1 MFVALCALFGLII
14 GSFLNVVILRHGV
27 RSLEGRS
34 ACFSCAS
41 TIAWYDNVPV
51 FSYLMLGGRC
61 RSCRTRISIQYPLV
75 ELSVAVLFAL
85 IGGAFAPSAAP
96 AAAIDLAISFAIGA
110 LLIAIFVYDLRHTI
124 IPDGWVYAAALLSL
138 AVHFF
143 ESVPFDLPMLV
154 LAGPVAA
161 LPLFSLWLVSR
172 GRWMGLGDSKLALA
186 MGWLLG
192 PIDGITAVMYA
203 FILGAVVSLGILLPL
218 PWYRRVLAKWG
229 LGTRSAG
236 QSFTMKSEVP
246 FGPFLIA
253 SCIIVWLMHLYH
265 VPLPL

>member
-1 MFVALCALFGLII
+1 MFALVCALFGLII
-14 GSFLNVVILRHGV
+14 GSFLNVLILRHGV
-27 RSLEGRS
+27 RSLDGRS
-34 ACFSCAS
+34 ACFSCGGS
-41 TIAWYDNVPV
+41 IAWYDNIPL
-51 FSYLMLGGRC
+51 FSFLILRGRC
-61 RSCRTRISIQYPLV
+61 RHCRARISLQYPLV
-75 ELSVAVLFAL
+75 ELGTALCFAT
-85 IGGAFAPSAAP
+85 IG
-96 AAAIDLAISFAIGA
+96 AAAGLPFDTAEYIDLAISFALAA

-124 IPDGWVYAAALLSL
+124 IPDSWVYPAALL
-138 AVHFF
+138 AFAIHFF
-143 ESVPFDLPMLV
+143 EPVPFDVPMLA

-161 LPLFSLWLVSR
+161 LPLFTLWLVSR

-192 PIDGITAVMYA
+192 PIDGITAVLYA
-203 FILGAVVSLGILLPL
+203 FVIGAVVSIGILLPL

-229 LGTRSAG
+229 LGRQGAS

-246 FGPFLIA
+246 FGPFLIT